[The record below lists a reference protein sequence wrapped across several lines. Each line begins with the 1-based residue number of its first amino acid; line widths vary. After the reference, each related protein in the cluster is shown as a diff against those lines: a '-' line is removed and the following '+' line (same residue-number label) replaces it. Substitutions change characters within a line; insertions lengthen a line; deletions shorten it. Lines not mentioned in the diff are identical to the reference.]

1 VVAKDHGIAIGEW
14 LITIEGQIP
23 TAVLVEGE
31 EGNPNWES
39 VDLKVRVQTDVKGG
53 NDDPRFQRFATEVE
67 RRCPITALFK
77 RSGVAYTSEW
87 INEPL

>member
-14 LITIEGQIP
+14 HITIEGQIP